1 MKQVGMVV
9 LISVAASAAP
19 PAPHRGHRT
28 VTLET
33 SKTVEQF
40 SGCFIN
46 AQDRASQAWAYIPQS
61 RGGTFSNFG
70 ARGARVP
77 YFLAVLDR
85 GSTRQLRLETTIAG
99 STIDTSMVEAV
110 GQCV

>member
-1 MKQVGMVV
+1 MKQVGIFA
-9 LISVAASAAP
+9 LISVVASAAA
-19 PAPHRGHRT
+19 PAPHASQKA

-40 SGCFIN
+40 SGCFVN
-46 AQDRASQAWAYIPQS
+46 AQDRASLAWSYVPQS

-70 ARGARVP
+70 AKGARVP

-85 GSTRQLRLETTIAG
+85 GSTRQVRLDTASAG
-99 STIDTSMVEAV
+99 SNVDPRVAGAV
-110 GQCV
+110 NQCI

>member
-1 MKQVGMVV
+1 MKQVGIIV
-9 LISVAASAAP
+9 LISVVASAMAP
-19 PAPHRGHRT
+19 AARAAQRT

-40 SGCFIN
+40 SGCFVN
-46 AQDRASQAWAYIPQS
+46 AQERASLAWSYIPQS

-70 ARGARVP
+70 ARGMRVP

-85 GSTRQLRLETTIAG
+85 GSSREVRLESANAG
-99 STIDTSMVEAV
+99 FSIDPSVSGAV
-110 GQCV
+110 DQCI